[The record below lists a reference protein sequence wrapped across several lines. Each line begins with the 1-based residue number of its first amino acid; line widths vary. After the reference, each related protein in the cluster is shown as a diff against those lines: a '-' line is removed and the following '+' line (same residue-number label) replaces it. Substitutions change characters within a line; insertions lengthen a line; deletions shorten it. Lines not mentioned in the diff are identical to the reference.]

1 MLLWLSFCLSVFY
14 FSLIDCFL
22 FIIFFPQVPPP
33 FLLLY
38 PLLLHHNPLCNITRF
53 FFVLPL
59 YM

>member
-1 MLLWLSFCLSVFY
+1 MLLWMSFCLTAFY

-22 FIIFFPQVPPP
+22 FTIFFPQAPPLFFCYILCYYITTP
-33 FLLLY
+33 CATLLD
-38 PLLLHHNPLCNITRF
+38 F